1 MKIPS
6 YSPDLFVNREEAVNL
21 VAEKVRRI
29 WRGEPERKRVVV
41 FWGCRG
47 AGKTWLLRHLAEK
60 ILPEMPNVCAV
71 YINLQ
76 DFQDKSVE
84 DAVLEIVGEIVEAL
98 RRSLGQT
105 PHFTLLSEPK
115 PLPLDEARRYLCEVA
130 DVALGRH
137 VLVLL
142 VDFVYEAAPDLL
154 EVVETHVLGPLVFKP
169 RVVTVMAGR
178 GQAYPWKTSQLRFE
192 AEDVEL
198 KPFDLPKYTREQL
211 EKQRPGVVSHADD
224 IHKATQG
231 YPLANVVIPHPL
243 EKATPAEMR
252 AMIDLLLEPIRRP
265 DGTWPP
271 EREHLEALCV
281 LRNFDEEHIPVLL
294 DAYRDKRVISNIAA
308 YHAAGG
314 GPGGWTLA
322 KASEILRGL
331 IHTKLVRWNPDVM
344 GWWIVDQAI
353 RHLLEEYLRVVEPE
367 RWRCC
372 HQTAINLY
380 TDWQTRYPE
389 EADRW
394 REEVEYHKGRLGQHE
409 NVRAL

>member
-6 YSPDLFVNREEAVNL
+6 YSPGLFVNREEAVNL
-21 VAEKVRRI
+21 VVEKVRRI

-41 FWGCRG
+41 FWGYRG
-47 AGKTWLLRHLAEK
+47 AGKTWLLRHLAET
-60 ILPEMPNVCAV
+60 ILPGTPNVCAA

-76 DFQDKSVE
+76 DFQAKPVE
-84 DAVLEIVGEIVEAL
+84 DAVLEIVGKTLEAL
-98 RRSLGQT
+98 QRSLGQT
-105 PHFTLLSEPK
+105 PNVPFLWK
-115 PLPLDEARRYLCEVA
+115 PARLPLDEARRYLCEVA
-130 DVALGRH
+130 DRALGTH

-154 EVVETHVLGPLVFKP
+154 ELLEKHVLGPLVVKP
-169 RVVTVMAGR
+169 RVVMAMAGR
-178 GQAYPWKTSQLRFE
+178 GQANPWKTPQVRILVE
-192 AEDVEL
+192 EHEL
-198 KPFDLPKYTREQL
+198 KPFGDPEHTREQL
-211 EKQRPGVVSHADD
+211 GKQRPGVASHADD
-224 IHKATQG
+224 IHKATLG
-231 YPLANVVIPHPL
+231 YPLANVVIPYPL

-265 DGTWPP
+265 DGGWPL
-271 EREHLEALCV
+271 EREHLQALCV
-281 LRNFDEEHIPVLL
+281 LRNFDEERIPVLL
-294 DAYRDKRVISNIAA
+294 DAYQYKRVISNIAA

-322 KASEILRGL
+322 RANEILRGL
-331 IHTKLVRWNPDVM
+331 IHTKLVRWNPDTAS
-344 GWWIVDQAI
+344 WWIVDQAI

-394 REEVEYHKGRLGQHE
+394 REEVKYHEGRLG
-409 NVRAL
+409 NKA